1 MAATLAFTLAEAAT
15 VLNPPLSEHQL
26 RMIVRALGWQPC
38 GKRYTG
44 KGGHPFATYDAARL
58 MQLHAVLLPYLDAPA
73 TAGGGDG
80 VP

>member
-1 MAATLAFTLAEAAT
+1 MAVTLAFTLAEAAT

-44 KGGHPFATYDAARL
+44 KGGHPFGTYDAARL
-58 MQLHAVLLPYLDAPA
+58 MELHAALLPFMDG
-73 TAGGGDG
+73 AGTRGGDE